1 MDQQGFTVSVASQVS
16 PACLHGRSTL
26 ASLLILVVASLAL
39 TACGQKGPLTLTAK
53 PAAAGQAQAKPA
65 ATSTARPAATAASA
79 P

>member
-1 MDQQGFTVSVASQVS
+1 MDQQGFAVSVARQAGT
-16 PACLHGRSTL
+16 ACLLGCSTL
-26 ASLLILVVASLAL
+26 AGLLILVVTSLAL

-53 PAAAGQAQAKPA
+53 PAAASQTQAKPT

>member
-1 MDQQGFTVSVASQVS
+1 MDQQGFTVSVARHAKV
-16 PACLHGRSTL
+16 AGLHGRSTL

-53 PAAAGQAQAKPA
+53 PAAASKTQPKPA
-65 ATSTARPAATAASA
+65 TTSTVRPAATAASA